1 MKNSII
7 TFLTLLLFIGNA
19 YAQEEEKKEKKATF
33 ATKIIHNSVAGFYPI
48 FFGNFETNKK
58 FDITMYSIFWTNT
71 AFGNQ
76 ETGGDLLL
84 EVAAGVGFKVLENK
98 LYLNP
103 SLGFANGR
111 WLSNSP
117 GTRIGEGIIPSL
129 YINYGDNLIDFEGY
143 LAYYKSIRNSGDVLT
158 KDFVLNW
165 LAPGIK
171 ISNRVVIGAFYETLD
186 LTRNEG
192 GPTLQIYQWL
202 GGSLKLKFDKGIA
215 FRISAGSTLNTDVGQ
230 SDEFYKVSAFIPF

>member
-1 MKNSII
+1 MKKI
-7 TFLTLLLFIGNA
+7 TITTVLILCSFLINGQE
-19 YAQEEEKKEKKATF
+19 AQQKPIKKATF

-48 FFGNFETNKK
+48 FFGNFETNKT

-76 ETGGDLLL
+76 NTGGDLLL
-84 EVAAGVGFKVLENK
+84 EVAAGLGFKLFDNT

-103 SLGFANGR
+103 SLGISNGKF
-111 WLSNSP
+111 LSDSP
-117 GTRIGEGIIPSL
+117 NTKVGEGIIPSL
-129 YINYGDNLIDFEGY
+129 YVNYGDRIIDFEGY
-143 LAYYKSIRNSGDVLT
+143 FAYYKSIREDDNINT

-171 ISNRVVIGAFYETLD
+171 LSNRVVLGAFYETLD
-186 LTRNEG
+186 ITRAEG
-192 GPTLQIYQWL
+192 ETHVQIYQWL

-215 FRISAGSTLNTDVGQ
+215 FRISAGKTLNTDVGQ